1 MQNGQ
6 RIGSGSSQYAPYKS
20 ALPQPVNA
28 LPYDAEDDEILHD
41 SVQRV
46 KAVAATQHTGVHHK
60 KFDRTH
66 RRGNGP
72 DAQEISFAV
81 MGVGKA
87 LHRAEQKQRCG

>member
-6 RIGSGSSQYAPYKS
+6 QPHAKS

-60 KFDRTH
+60 KFDRAH

-81 MGVGKA
+81 MRVA
-87 LHRAEQKQRCG
+87 EPLHRAEQKQRCG